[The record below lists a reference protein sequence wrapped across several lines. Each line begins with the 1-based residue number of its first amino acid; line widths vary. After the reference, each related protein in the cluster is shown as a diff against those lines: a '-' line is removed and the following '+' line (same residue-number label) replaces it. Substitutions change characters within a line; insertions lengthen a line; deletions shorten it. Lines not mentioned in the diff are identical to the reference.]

1 MSADPVDAVDEK
13 LSSFLPALTDDTEI
27 IDKVLVRLDM
37 ANVLADIVSRSA
49 SRVRAEIASDL
60 GYGSAETPLV
70 GHKRPAAAL
79 ARDVPVP
86 LQHGQP
92 PSGSGSAAVV
102 ESIQQVESS
111 EKRKW
116 GQRLQLI
123 ADRAGDAAKINDRSQ
138 CQGLQPAEADRLK
151 SLAFEA
157 GGFRT
162 IRQNVRNWEKFEE
175 FCVGKGLRIYPPTI
189 VAVMGYAVHLRDQG
203 CGPAVLPAFKYAVG
217 WICKRLV
224 MSCPDMS
231 DGRLKALAD
240 KVHEEKGKE
249 LKEAVP
255 VPVKLV
261 VALEV
266 LLPLLIKSRADAA
279 AITVWWVLILI
290 YGSLRFDDGIHV
302 APSSLQLTDQAL
314 LGVVWQTKVER
325 KRRGTRFAVPR
336 CSISGVDWL
345 PMGWDLFEHFRS
357 DRDYFIWDLKNE
369 KEFSQAPISYTRGL
383 SWLKN
388 FMLRGLA
395 EASARKVVDLN
406 EVDELEAAVRQ
417 ITWHSMRVT
426 MLSEAVKAQVD
437 DKIVGLQANWKDPSQ
452 LVLKY
457 ARQRKEL
464 SVEMVKSMAESLRKQ
479 WVPDPDQFVVDEE
492 EDEITEPVLT
502 EFIVRAALPAKAL
515 SSGDLRCHI
524 FDRRVSDETS
534 ICGRL
539 KLQDAESVGSQ
550 APGLVCQFCKYK
562 AGL

>member
-1 MSADPVDAVDEK
+1 M
-13 LSSFLPALTDDTEI
+13 
-27 IDKVLVRLDM
+27 
-37 ANVLADIVSRSA
+37 
-49 SRVRAEIASDL
+49 
-60 GYGSAETPLV
+60 
-70 GHKRPAAAL
+70 
-79 ARDVPVP
+79 
-86 LQHGQP
+86 
-92 PSGSGSAAVV
+92 
-102 ESIQQVESS
+102 
-111 EKRKW
+111 
-116 GQRLQLI
+116 
-123 ADRAGDAAKINDRSQ
+123 
-138 CQGLQPAEADRLK
+138 
-151 SLAFEA
+151 
-157 GGFRT
+157 
-162 IRQNVRNWEKFEE
+162 
-175 FCVGKGLRIYPPTI
+175 
-189 VAVMGYAVHLRDQG
+189 
-203 CGPAVLPAFKYAVG
+203 
-217 WICKRLV
+217 
-224 MSCPDMS
+224 
-231 DGRLKALAD
+231 
-240 KVHEEKGKE
+240 
-249 LKEAVP
+249 
-255 VPVKLV
+255 

-266 LLPLLIKSRADAA
+266 LLPLLIKQRADAA

-302 APSSLQLTDQAL
+302 APSSLQLSDEAL
-314 LGVVWQTKVER
+314 LGVIWQTKVER

-395 EASARKVVDLN
+395 EASARKMVDLN
-406 EVDELEAAVRQ
+406 EVDMLEVAVRQ

-479 WVPDPDQFVVDEE
+479 WAPDPDQFVVEE
-492 EDEITEPVLT
+492 EDDEIVEPVLT

-515 SSGDLRCHI
+515 SSSDFRCHI
-524 FDRRVSDETS
+524 FDRRVSDEAS

-539 KLQDAESVGSQ
+539 KLRDAESVGSQ
-550 APGLVCQFCKYK
+550 APGMVCQLCKNK